1 MFTVVVGRCW
11 FLVVCGCWLNVFT
24 YKLRFKLKSC
34 DEGWTSWW
42 LAAGGSKCVVTQW
55 SRREPKGSD
64 FWMHQANIRHMSNM
78 SLLVAM
84 SSVSFWHSWVHL
96 KNTSSQILQVLLPQN
111 ICYFQWCDL
120 TIWWG
125 LSWYTCAMFI
135 YIYLKIY
142 TCIHIMMAIRWSFAF
157 FREHCCFANKV
168 RQPWAEEPTGIWNLA
183 MTSAFTV
190 SSKS

>member
-1 MFTVVVGRCW
+1 MFTVVVGCCW
-11 FLVVCGCWLNVFT
+11 FLVVCGSWLNVFT

-64 FWMHQANIRHMSNM
+64 FWMRQANIRHMSNM

-84 SSVSFWHSWVHL
+84 SSVSLWHSWVHL

-135 YIYLKIY
+135 YIYIY
-142 TCIHIMMAIRWSFAF
+142 ISKYTHASTSWWRFDDLLRSFVSIVVSPTKWGN
-157 FREHCCFANKV
+157 H
-168 RQPWAEEPTGIWNLA
+168 EPKNPQEFEI
-183 MTSAFTV
+183 
-190 SSKS
+190 